1 VSGAASAPLA
11 TTVAGAVVALLESL
25 GVRRAYGLTGGP
37 IAVFCDA
44 LGRSSRIRTLHCRH
58 ESGAAFA
65 ALEDSL
71 ASGDLCA
78 VFATTGP
85 GITNALTG
93 LCAARSDGG
102 RVLLI
107 SASTSARE
115 TGRRAFQETSP
126 STLPLEGLF
135 RAGPIFHAAWR
146 LDAPAQLPAIAAEI
160 ALGLARP
167 QGWVGHLT
175 IPIGAQTESC
185 APVAARVP
193 ELQHDCDP
201 ALVDACAALLDH
213 RELAIW
219 AGFGARGAAAELAEL
234 AARTGAAVMCSPR
247 AKGVF
252 PEDHPQYLG
261 VTGFGGHERVKEYLF
276 EARPE
281 RILVLG
287 SRLGEFTSFWDPEFV
302 PRGGFVHVDLDPSA
316 AGAAYPEAQ
325 TLSVPAEIRAF
336 LRALLARVSQRTGRP
351 AWTRRPEEIV
361 LAPRARGPVRP
372 ALLMAAVQR
381 AIVDASD
388 AVVLT
393 EAGNAFA
400 WGTNALAFRTPGR
413 YRTSTAWGAMGH
425 ATCGVIGATLATGTP
440 AVALVGDGAMLM
452 QTEISTAVQYGIPAV
467 WIVLNDGLYGMIEQ
481 GMRAQGLRPLETK
494 LPATDFAAHA
504 RALGAEG
511 VRVEH
516 EPELDAA
523 LAGIASRTRTRPI
536 VVDVRIDPDEP
547 APFLRR
553 VQSLLRQTSHPDPS
567 HSHVEVES

>member
-1 VSGAASAPLA
+1 MSGAASAVLS

-37 IAVFCDA
+37 IAPFCDA
-44 LGRSSRIRTLHCRH
+44 LGRSTRIRTLHCRH

-71 ASGDLCA
+71 ASGELCA
-78 VFATTGP
+78 VFVTTGP

-93 LCAARSDGG
+93 ICAARSDGG

-115 TGRRAFQETSP
+115 TGRGAFQETSP
-126 STLPLEGLF
+126 VTLPVEGIF
-135 RAGPIFHAAWR
+135 RAGPIFHSAFR
-146 LDAPAQLPAIAAEI
+146 LDEPAQLPAIAAEI

-175 IPIGAQTESC
+175 IPIGAQTELC
-185 APVAARVP
+185 APAFARVVSCR
-193 ELQHDCDP
+193 HDCDP
-201 ALVDACAALLDH
+201 ALIDASVARLDR
-213 RELAIW
+213 REFAIW
-219 AGFGARGAAAELAEL
+219 AGFGARGASAELAEL

-287 SRLGEFTSFWDPEFV
+287 SRLGEFTSFWDLDFV
-302 PRGGFVHVDLDPSA
+302 PSGGFVHVDLDPCA
-316 AGAAYPEAQ
+316 AGAAYPEAE
-325 TLSVPAEIRAF
+325 TLSVSAEIGSF
-336 LRALLARVSQRTGRP
+336 LRALLGRLSPRVGSP
-351 AWTRRPEEIV
+351 AWTRHADAHPLE
-361 LAPRARGPVRP
+361 LRARGPVRP
-372 ALLMAAVQR
+372 AALMAAVQR

-388 AVVLT
+388 AIVLC

-400 WGTNALAFRTPGR
+400 WGTHALSFRTAGR
-413 YRTSTAWGAMGH
+413 YRTSTLWGAMGH
-425 ATCGVIGATLATGTP
+425 ASCGVIGATLARGTP
-440 AVALVGDGAMLM
+440 GVALVGDGAMLM

-504 RALGAEG
+504 RALGAQG

-523 LAGIASRTRTRPI
+523 LAGIAAPARTRPI
-536 VVDVRIDPDEP
+536 VVDVRIDPAEP

-553 VQSLLRQTSHPDPS
+553 VQSLVRQTSHADPS
-567 HSHVEVES
+567 HSHMEVEA

>member
-1 VSGAASAPLA
+1 VTDAAPASSA

-37 IAVFCDA
+37 IAPFCDA
-44 LGRSSRIRTLHCRH
+44 LGRSRIQALHCRH

-71 ASGDLCA
+71 ASGELCA
-78 VFATTGP
+78 VFVTTGP

-115 TGRRAFQETSP
+115 IGRRAFQETSP
-126 STLPLEGLF
+126 ATLPVEGIF

-146 LDAPAQLPAIAAEI
+146 LDHSAQLPAIAAEI
-160 ALGLARP
+160 ACGLSRP
-167 QGWVGHLT
+167 EGWVGHLT
-175 IPIGAQTESC
+175 IPIASQTEHC
-185 APVAARVP
+185 GHVAARVVAARD
-193 ELQHDCDP
+193 DCDP
-201 ALVDACAALLDH
+201 AQVDACAALLD
-213 RELAIW
+213 RCEYAIW
-219 AGFGARGAAAELAEL
+219 AGFGARFAAAEIAEL
-234 AARTGAAVMCSPR
+234 ASRTGAAVMCSPR

-261 VTGFGGHERVKEYLF
+261 VTGFGGHERVKEYLC

-287 SRLGEFTSFWDPEFV
+287 TRLGELTSFWDPEFV

-316 AGAAYPEAQ
+316 AGAAYPEAE
-325 TLSVPAEIRAF
+325 TLAVRAEVRSF
-336 LRALLARVSQRTGRP
+336 VRALLERLTVRAGTP
-351 AWTRRPEEIV
+351 AWTRRAGANGI
-361 LAPRARGPVRP
+361 APRARGPVRP
-372 ALLMAAVQR
+372 AALMAAVQR
-381 AIVDASD
+381 AIVESSD
-388 AVVLT
+388 AIVLT

-400 WGTNALAFRTPGR
+400 WGTHALHFRTPGR

-425 ATCGVIGATLATGTP
+425 ASCGVIGAALASGGP

-452 QTEISTAVQYGIPAV
+452 QSELSTAVQYGIPAV
-467 WIVLNDGLYGMIEQ
+467 WIVLNDGAYGMIEH
-481 GMRAQGLRPLETK
+481 GMRAQGLRPLETQ

-511 VRVEH
+511 VRIDH
-516 EPELDAA
+516 ESALDAS
-523 LAGIASRTRTRPI
+523 LDGIAARTRARPI
-536 VVDVRIDPDEP
+536 VVDVRIDPTEP

-553 VQSLLRQTSHPDPS
+553 VESLIRQTRHQPSNHPHEENAS
-567 HSHVEVES
+567 